1 MSWSGAR
8 PVGRRE
14 VGARTDQDVD
24 AAEPQGGWPDAA
36 EGARLLS
43 GALSALTRDGGFPLD
58 GPRRVAVV
66 PPAAGRTLP
75 RRRKRDAVAEDP
87 AAVLA
92 RQAERIRQVESLI
105 EAAPIGIGLVSLD
118 GRTPL
123 TNDTLRR
130 LLGYSTEE
138 FAAMPFSAYTA
149 LEDVVENERLFA
161 AMLAGEND
169 GFAMEKRFVRKDGT
183 TLWVDLTVSLVRDA
197 AGRPDYAIG
206 MTQDITERKRLAD
219 ELRAAELHY
228 RLLVEHVPAVVYIA
242 APGPG
247 GRFAYVSPRLEG
259 MLGYTPDEW
268 LADATLWERSIHPA
282 DAGTRRHEEAMRD
295 GVGEDGMLPSTTY
308 RLRHRD
314 GHDVWVR
321 DDAVL
326 RHDRDGQPLLH
337 GVLVDV
343 TQEKTLEERLA
354 HMVDHDA
361 LTGLVNRAHFH
372 RLVDDALARLARP
385 AAGRGL
391 SVAVM
396 YVDLDDFKA
405 VNDGFGHAVGDRVLV
420 AVADRLRELVPAGSA
435 VARLGGD
442 EFALLVTGTPAEVR
456 AAVAAASGMG
466 EVSVDAGGEWA
477 RVRASVGAAAARR
490 GHTTQALLH
499 DADQAMYQAK
509 LGGDRRRPAGNRRA
523 GDGVPARE
531 AAAGADPA
539 VRPDRGARP
548 DRPARPERAAR
559 TAPADRRPRG
569 RAAGT

>member
-1 MSWSGAR
+1 MG
-8 PVGRRE
+8 
-14 VGARTDQDVD
+14 QDVD
-24 AAEPQGGWPDAA
+24 AAGPQETWPDSA
-36 EGARLLS
+36 EGARLLR
-43 GALSALTRDGGFPLD
+43 GALAALTREGGFPLD
-58 GPRRVAVV
+58 GVAAAKRSASA
-66 PPAAGRTLP
+66 PAPTPGGSRLP

-87 AAVLA
+87 AAVVA

-138 FAAMPFSAYTA
+138 FASMPFSAYTA
-149 LEDVVENERLFA
+149 LEDIAENERLFD
-161 AMLAGEND
+161 AMVAGEND
-169 GFAMEKRFVRKDGT
+169 GFGLEKRFVRKDGT
-183 TLWVDLTVSLVRDA
+183 ALWVDLTVSLVRDA
-197 AGRPDYAIG
+197 DGRPDYAIG
-206 MTQDITERKRLAD
+206 MTQDITDRKRLAE

-242 APGPG
+242 EPGPG
-247 GRFAYVSPRLEG
+247 GRFSYVSPRLEW
-259 MLGYTPDEW
+259 MLGYSPEEW
-268 LADATLWERSIHPA
+268 LADATLWSRSIHPA
-282 DAGTRRHEEAMRD
+282 DRAMRTHEEAIRQ
-295 GVGEDGMLPSTTY
+295 GLGEDEMLPSITY
-308 RLRHRD
+308 RLRHRE

-326 RHDRDGQPLLH
+326 RRDDDDGRPRLH

-372 RLVDDALARLARP
+372 RLVDEALAGGNLGARR
-385 AAGRGL
+385 A
-391 SVAVM
+391 VAVM

-405 VNDGFGHAVGDRVLV
+405 VNDNFGHAAGDRVLV

-442 EFALLVTGTPAEVR
+442 EFALLVTGTRARVE
-456 AAVAAASGMG
+456 AAVAAASAMG
-466 EVSVDAGGEWA
+466 QVSVDVAGEYA
-477 RVRASVGAAAARR
+477 RVGASFGAALADRH
-490 GHTTQALLH
+490 HTTELLLH

-509 LGGDRRRPAGNRRA
+509 LGGDRADRRGGDRRTTA
-523 GDGVPARE
+523 DRRTGGDRRS
-531 AAAGADPA
+531 GAD
-539 VRPDRGARP
+539 RRTTTDRRGN
-548 DRPARPERAAR
+548 
-559 TAPADRRPRG
+559 PADRR
-569 RAAGT
+569 A